1 MSAVHGTR
9 SSLHCHH
16 CGGELSET
24 VHTRSSY
31 RVGFY
36 GLHTGDVEPITIPR
50 RDDPAEMVT
59 VLRLIRSNE
68 IWTCADCY
76 RQPHVRRERELLFR
90 PELTATSAQEA
101 PQ

>member
-1 MSAVHGTR
+1 MSA
-9 SSLHCHH
+9 LHCHH
-16 CGGELSET
+16 CGRALSET

-36 GLHTGDVEPITIPR
+36 GLHTGDVEPVSIPR
-50 RDDPAEMVT
+50 RDDPTEVVT
-59 VLRLIRSNE
+59 VLRLVRAHE

-76 RQPHVRRERELLFR
+76 RQPNVRREREILFR
-90 PELTATSAQEA
+90 PEVTSAPEREA